1 MPTVLRKEGFR
12 FFFYSDEHTPSHI
25 HVEKGEAYARIEL
38 DSLRVTDT
46 YSISS
51 KDLKK
56 ILLIVR
62 EYREYLQE
70 AWNEHFQKHDV
81 D

>member
-1 MPTVLRKEGFR
+1 MPTVLRREGFR
-12 FFFYSDEHTPSHI
+12 FFFYSDEHAPSHI

-38 DSLRVTDT
+38 DSLKVTDT
-46 YSISS
+46 YRLSS
-51 KDLKK
+51 RDLKK

-62 EYREYLQE
+62 EYRDYLQE
-70 AWNEHFQKHDV
+70 AWNEHFQNHDV